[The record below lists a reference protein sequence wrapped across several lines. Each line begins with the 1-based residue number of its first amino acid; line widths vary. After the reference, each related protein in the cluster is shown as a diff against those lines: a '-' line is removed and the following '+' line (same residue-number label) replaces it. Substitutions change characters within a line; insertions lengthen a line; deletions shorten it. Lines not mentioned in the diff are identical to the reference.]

1 MTNLLAFEDVYA
13 GYGQAGVLHGITFSI
28 GAGERV
34 ALLGRN
40 GVGKTTVVNSF
51 LGIARLMRGAI
62 SIAGRALDPPR
73 HFTAAR
79 LGVSVVPQGRCI
91 VPNLTVRENL
101 QLGMASGRKGA
112 WTIERVFA
120 QFPILEERS
129 ESPGT
134 ALSGGQQQMLAIG
147 RALLANPS
155 LLVLDEP
162 SEGLA
167 PVIVDEIAQ
176 VMRRLADDGTSLL
189 LIEQNYGLVR
199 RVAERY
205 YVLSKG
211 VFVEEGALAGL
222 SMESLKKHVAV

>member
-1 MTNLLAFEDVYA
+1 MTHLLRFENVYA
-13 GYGQAGVLHGITFSI
+13 GYGQAEILHGIDLAI

-40 GVGKTTVVNSF
+40 GVGKTTVVNTF
-51 LGIARLMRGAI
+51 LGIADLTKGSI
-62 SIAGRALDPPR
+62 SLAGKAARSPQ

-79 LGVSVVPQGRCI
+79 LGIAVVPQGRCI
-91 VPNLTVRENL
+91 VPNLSVRENL
-101 QLGMASGRKGA
+101 LLGAASGRKGP
-112 WTIERVFA
+112 WSVERVFEL
-120 QFPILEERS
+120 FPILQERADT
-129 ESPGT
+129 PGT

-147 RALLANPS
+147 RALMANPA

-167 PVIVDEIAQ
+167 PVIVDEVAQ
-176 VMRRLADDGTSLL
+176 VMLRLAEEGTSLL

-205 YVLSKG
+205 HVLSKG
-211 VFVEEGALAGL
+211 VFVDEGALAGL
-222 SMESLKKHVAV
+222 SMESLIRHVAV

>member
-1 MTNLLAFEDVYA
+1 VNELLVFEDVYA
-13 GYGQAGVLHGITFSI
+13 GYGQAGVLHGINLSI
-28 GAGERV
+28 GPGERV

-40 GVGKTTVVNSF
+40 GVGKTTVVNAF
-51 LGIARLMRGAI
+51 LGIASLMKGTI
-62 SIAGRALDPPR
+62 SLAGQALRPPR

-79 LGVSVVPQGRCI
+79 LGISVVPQGRCI

-101 QLGMASGRKGA
+101 QLGMASGRKGS
-112 WTIERVFA
+112 WTIERVFS
-120 QFPILEERS
+120 QFPILEERA

-167 PVIVDEIAQ
+167 PVIVDEIAD
-176 VMRRLADDGTSLL
+176 VMRRLGDDGTSLL

-205 YVLSKG
+205 HVLSKG

-222 SMESLKKHVAV
+222 SMESLKRHVAV

>member
-1 MTNLLAFEDVYA
+1 MTSLLAFDDVYA
-13 GYGQAGVLHGITFSI
+13 GYGQAGVLHGINFSI
-28 GAGERV
+28 AAGERV

-40 GVGKTTVVNSF
+40 GVGKTTVVNAF
-51 LGIARLMRGAI
+51 LGIARLMSGAI
-62 SIAGRALDPPR
+62 RVAGQALDPPR
-73 HFTAAR
+73 HFSAAR
-79 LGVSVVPQGRCI
+79 LGVSVVLQGRCI

-120 QFPILEERS
+120 QFPILNERA
-129 ESPGT
+129 EAPGT

-167 PVIVDEIAQ
+167 PVIVDEIAD
-176 VMRRLADDGTSLL
+176 VMRRLGDEGTSIL

-222 SMESLKKHVAV
+222 SMESLKRHVAV

>member
-1 MTNLLAFEDVYA
+1 MNKLLVFEDVYA
-13 GYGQAGVLHGITFSI
+13 GYDQAGVLHGINVSI

-40 GVGKTTVVNSF
+40 GVGKTTVVNTF
-51 LGIARLMRGAI
+51 LGIARLMSGAVTL
-62 SIAGRALDPPR
+62 AGQALRPPR

-79 LGVSVVPQGRCI
+79 LGVSVVRQGRCI

-101 QLGMASGRKGA
+101 LLGTASGRKGS
-112 WTIERVFA
+112 WTIERVFS
-120 QFPILEERS
+120 QFPILEERA
-129 ESPGT
+129 EAPGT

-147 RALLANPS
+147 RALLANPC

-176 VMRRLADDGTSLL
+176 VMKQLGDEGTSLL

-211 VFVEEGALAGL
+211 VFVEEGALTGL
-222 SMESLKKHVAV
+222 SMESLKRHVAV

>member
-1 MTNLLAFEDVYA
+1 MNQLLVFEDVYA
-13 GYGQAGVLHGITFSI
+13 GYGQAGILHGINLSI
-28 GAGERV
+28 EPGERV

-40 GVGKTTVVNSF
+40 GVGKTTVVNAF
-51 LGIARLMRGAI
+51 LGIATLMKGAI
-62 SIAGRALDPPR
+62 ILGGQALRPPR
-73 HFTAAR
+73 HFAAAR
-79 LGVSVVPQGRCI
+79 LGISVVRQGRCI

-101 QLGMASGRKGA
+101 QLGTASGRKGK
-112 WTIERVFA
+112 WTIERVFS
-120 QFPILEERS
+120 QFPILQERA
-129 ESPGT
+129 ESPGS

-167 PVIVDEIAQ
+167 PVIVDEIAE
-176 VMRRLADDGTSLL
+176 VMKRLGDEGTSLL

-205 YVLSKG
+205 HVLSKG

-222 SMESLKKHVAV
+222 SMESLKRHVAV